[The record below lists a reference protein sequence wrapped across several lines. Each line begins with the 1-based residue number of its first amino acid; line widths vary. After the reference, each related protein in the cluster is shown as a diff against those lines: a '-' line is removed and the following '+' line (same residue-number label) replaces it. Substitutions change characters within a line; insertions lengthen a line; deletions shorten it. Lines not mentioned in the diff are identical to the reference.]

1 MSIKF
6 GLKNAITV
14 LSIALISIST
24 SAKAG
29 DVLDY
34 ILLDNE
40 IIVATDANWA
50 PFSYIDDD
58 GVMQG
63 FDVDVAREIAT
74 RLGVEVR
81 FVTPAWDV
89 ITAGKWN
96 TRWDLSVGSMTPTAS
111 RSEVLNF
118 PATYYYTPA
127 VFAVNTDSS
136 VTTLAGLDG
145 KTICTTAASTWEM
158 YLQGDLDMLDAP
170 AFTYDVT
177 PGTITSLVDG
187 AACLDDVRLGAG
199 VRNDGMI
206 DSLPMVLEAI
216 DAGYPIKVLGDPAF
230 YEPLSLATDK
240 QNGGDAELDAELARI
255 ITEMQ
260 KDYTLSLLSIQHFKN
275 ADGSSADYTIAF

>member
-6 GLKNAITV
+6 NLKNAVAV
-14 LSIALISIST
+14 LSIALFSISM

-29 DVLDY
+29 DVYDY
-34 ILLDNE
+34 IKLDNE
-40 IIVATDANWA
+40 ILVATDANWA

-63 FDVDVAREIAT
+63 FDVDVAREIAK
-74 RLGVEVR
+74 RMGVEVR
-81 FVTPAWDV
+81 FITPAWDV
-89 ITAGKWN
+89 ITAGNWN
-96 TRWDLSVGSMTPTAS
+96 MRWDLSVGSMTPTAS

-127 VFAVNTDSS
+127 AFAVHEDS
-136 VTTLAGLDG
+136 TLTVPQLSG

-158 YLQGDLDMLDAP
+158 YLQGDLDMLNAP

-206 DSLPMVLEAI
+206 DSLPMILAAI

-240 QNGGDAELDAELARI
+240 GNDDPELDAELARI
-255 ITEMQ
+255 IAQMQ
-260 KDYTLSLLSIQHFKN
+260 DDYTLSLLSIKHFKN
-275 ADGSSADYTIAF
+275 ADGSSADYTVAY

>member
-1 MSIKF
+1 MNIKF
-6 GLKNAITV
+6 VLKNVVAV
-14 LSIALISIST
+14 LSIALFSISM

-29 DVLDY
+29 DVYDY

-40 IIVATDANWA
+40 ILVATDANWA

-63 FDVDVAREIAT
+63 FDVDVAREIAK
-74 RLGVEVR
+74 RMGVEVR
-81 FVTPAWDV
+81 FITPAWDV
-89 ITAGKWN
+89 ITAGNWN
-96 TRWDLSVGSMTPTAS
+96 MRWDVSVGSMTPTAS

-127 VFAVNTDSS
+127 AFAVHEDS
-136 VTTLAGLDG
+136 TLTVPQLSG

-158 YLQGDLDMLDAP
+158 YLQGDLDMLNAP

-199 VRNDGMI
+199 VRNDGMM
-206 DSLPMVLEAI
+206 DSLPMILAAI
-216 DAGYPIKVLGDPAF
+216 DADYPIKVLGDPGF

-240 QNGGDAELDAELARI
+240 GNDDPELDAELARI

-275 ADGSSADYTIAF
+275 ADGSSADYTIAY

>member
-6 GLKNAITV
+6 NLKNAVAV
-14 LSIALISIST
+14 LSIALFSISM

-29 DVLDY
+29 DVYDY
-34 ILLDNE
+34 IKLDNE

-63 FDVDVAREIAT
+63 FDVDVAREIAK
-74 RLGVEVR
+74 RMGVEVR
-81 FVTPAWDV
+81 FITPAWDV
-89 ITAGKWN
+89 ITAGNWN

-127 VFAVNTDSS
+127 AFAVHEDS
-136 VTTLAGLDG
+136 TLTVPQLSG

-158 YLQGDLDMLDAP
+158 YLQGDLDMLNAP

-206 DSLPMVLEAI
+206 DSLPMILAAI

-240 QNGGDAELDAELARI
+240 QYDDPELDAELARI
-255 ITEMQ
+255 ITAMQ
-260 KDYTLSLLSIQHFKN
+260 DDYTLSLLSIQHFKN
-275 ADGSSADYTIAF
+275 ADGSSADYTIAY

>member
-1 MSIKF
+1 MNIKF
-6 GLKNAITV
+6 GLKKATIV
-14 LSIALISIST
+14 LTAALLSVNM

-29 DVLDY
+29 AVYDY
-34 ILLDNE
+34 IKANNE
-40 IIVATDANWA
+40 LMIATDANWA

-63 FDVDVAREIAT
+63 FDVEVGREIAK
-74 RLGVEVR
+74 RMGVEAR
-81 FVTPAWDV
+81 FITPAWDI
-89 ITAGKWN
+89 ITSGNWN
-96 TRWDLSVGSMTPTAS
+96 MRWDVSVGSMTPTAS

-118 PATYYYTPA
+118 PAVYYYTPA
-127 VFAVNTDSS
+127 SFAVHTDS
-136 VTTLAGLDG
+136 TLTVPQLNG

-158 YLQGDLDMLDAP
+158 YLQGNLDMLDAP

-206 DSLPMVLEAI
+206 DSLPMLLAAI
-216 DAGYPIKVLGDPAF
+216 DAGYPIKVLGSPAF

-240 QNGGDAELDAELARI
+240 GNDDPELDAELARI
-255 ITEMQ
+255 IADMK
-260 KDYTLSLLSIQHFKN
+260 KDYSLSLLSIQHFIN
-275 ADGSSADYTIAF
+275 ADGSSADYTISY

>member
-1 MSIKF
+1 MNIKF
-6 GLKNAITV
+6 GLKKATIV
-14 LSIALISIST
+14 LTAALLSLNM

-29 DVLDY
+29 AVYDY
-34 ILLDNE
+34 IKANNE
-40 IIVATDANWA
+40 LMIATDANWA

-63 FDVDVAREIAT
+63 FDVEVGREIAK
-74 RLGVEVR
+74 RMGVEAR
-81 FVTPAWDV
+81 FITPAWDI
-89 ITAGKWN
+89 ITSGNWN
-96 TRWDLSVGSMTPTAS
+96 MRWDVSVGSMTPTAS

-118 PATYYYTPA
+118 PAVYYYTPA
-127 VFAVNTDSS
+127 SFAVHTDS
-136 VTTLAGLDG
+136 TLTVPQLSG

-158 YLQGDLDMLDAP
+158 YLQGNLDMLDAP

-206 DSLPMVLEAI
+206 DSLPMLLAAI
-216 DAGYPIKVLGDPAF
+216 DAGYPIKVLGSPAF

-240 QNGGDAELDAELARI
+240 GNDDPELDAELARI
-255 ITEMQ
+255 IADMK
-260 KDYTLSLLSIQHFKN
+260 KDYSLSLLSIQHFIN
-275 ADGSSADYTIAF
+275 ADGSSADYTVSY

>member
-6 GLKNAITV
+6 NLKNAVAV
-14 LSIALISIST
+14 LSIALFSISM

-29 DVLDY
+29 DVYDY
-34 ILLDNE
+34 IKLDNE

-63 FDVDVAREIAT
+63 FDVDVAREIAK
-74 RLGVEVR
+74 RMGVEVR
-81 FVTPAWDV
+81 FITPAWDV
-89 ITAGKWN
+89 ITAGNWN
-96 TRWDLSVGSMTPTAS
+96 TRWDVSVGSMTPTAS

-127 VFAVNTDSS
+127 AFAVHEDS
-136 VTTLAGLDG
+136 TLTVPQLSG

-158 YLQGDLDMLDAP
+158 YLQGDLDMLNAP

-206 DSLPMVLEAI
+206 DSLPMILAAI

-240 QNGGDAELDAELARI
+240 QYDDPELDAELARI

-275 ADGSSADYTIAF
+275 ADGSSADYTISY

>member
-6 GLKNAITV
+6 NLKNAVAV
-14 LSIALISIST
+14 LSIALFSISM

-29 DVLDY
+29 DVYDY
-34 ILLDNE
+34 IKLDNE

-63 FDVDVAREIAT
+63 FDVDVAREIAK
-74 RLGVEVR
+74 RMGVEVR
-81 FVTPAWDV
+81 FITPAWDV
-89 ITAGKWN
+89 ITAGNWN
-96 TRWDLSVGSMTPTAS
+96 TRWDLSVGSMTPTES

-127 VFAVNTDSS
+127 VFAVHEDS
-136 VTTLAGLDG
+136 TLTVPQLSG

-158 YLQGDLDMLDAP
+158 YLQGDLDMLNAP

-199 VRNDGMI
+199 VRNDGMM

-216 DAGYPIKVLGDPAF
+216 DADYPIKVLGDPGF

-240 QNGGDAELDAELARI
+240 QYDDPELDAELARI

-275 ADGSSADYTIAF
+275 ADGSSADYTVSY

>member
-1 MSIKF
+1 MNIKL
-6 GLKNAITV
+6 GLNNAIVV
-14 LSIALISIST
+14 LLIALFSISI

-29 DVLDY
+29 DVYDY
-34 ILLDNE
+34 IKLDNE
-40 IIVATDANWA
+40 ILIATDANWA

-63 FDVDVAREIAT
+63 FDVDVGREIAK
-74 RLGVEVR
+74 RMGVEAR
-81 FVTPAWDV
+81 FITPAWDV
-89 ITAGKWN
+89 ITAGNWN
-96 TRWDLSVGSMTPTAS
+96 TRWDLSVGSMTPTES

-127 VFAVNTDSS
+127 VFAVHEDS
-136 VTTLAGLDG
+136 TLTVPQLSG

-158 YLQGDLDMLDAP
+158 YLQGDLDMLNAP

-199 VRNDGMI
+199 VRNDGMM

-216 DAGYPIKVLGDPAF
+216 DADYPIKVLGDPGF

-240 QNGGDAELDAELARI
+240 QYDDPELDAELARI

-275 ADGSSADYTIAF
+275 ADGSSADYTIAY

>member
-6 GLKNAITV
+6 NLKNAVAV
-14 LSIALISIST
+14 LSIALFSISM

-29 DVLDY
+29 DVYDY
-34 ILLDNE
+34 IKLDNE
-40 IIVATDANWA
+40 ILVATDANWA

-63 FDVDVAREIAT
+63 FDVDVAREIAK
-74 RLGVEVR
+74 RMGVEVR
-81 FVTPAWDV
+81 FITPAWDV
-89 ITAGKWN
+89 ITAGNWN
-96 TRWDLSVGSMTPTAS
+96 MRWDLSVGSMTPTAS

-127 VFAVNTDSS
+127 AFAVHEDS
-136 VTTLAGLDG
+136 TLTVPQLSG

-158 YLQGDLDMLDAP
+158 YLQGDLDMLNAP

-206 DSLPMVLEAI
+206 DSLPMILAAI
-216 DAGYPIKVLGDPAF
+216 DADYPIKLVGDPAF

-240 QNGGDAELDAELARI
+240 GNDDPELDAELARI
-255 ITEMQ
+255 ITAM
-260 KDYTLSLLSIQHFKN
+260 KDDYTLSLLSIQHFKN
-275 ADGSSADYTIAF
+275 ADGSSADYTVAY

>member
-1 MSIKF
+1 MNIKF
-6 GLKNAITV
+6 GLKKATIV
-14 LSIALISIST
+14 LTAALLSVNM

-29 DVLDY
+29 AVYDY
-34 ILLDNE
+34 IKANNE
-40 IIVATDANWA
+40 LMIATDANWA

-63 FDVDVAREIAT
+63 FDVEVGREIAK
-74 RLGVEVR
+74 RMGVEVR
-81 FVTPAWDV
+81 FITPAWDI
-89 ITAGKWN
+89 ITSGNWN
-96 TRWDLSVGSMTPTAS
+96 MRWDVSVGSMTPTAS

-118 PATYYYTPA
+118 PAVYYYTPA
-127 VFAVNTDSS
+127 SFAVHTDS
-136 VTTLAGLDG
+136 TLTVPQLSG

-158 YLQGDLDMLDAP
+158 YLQGNLDMLDAP

-206 DSLPMVLEAI
+206 DSLPMLLAAI
-216 DAGYPIKVLGDPAF
+216 DAGYPIKVLGSPAF

-240 QNGGDAELDAELARI
+240 GNDDPELDAELARI
-255 ITEMQ
+255 IADMQ
-260 KDYTLSLLSIQHFKN
+260 KDYTLSLLSIQHFIN
-275 ADGSSADYTIAF
+275 ADGSSADYTVSY

>member
-1 MSIKF
+1 MNIKF
-6 GLKNAITV
+6 GLKKATIV
-14 LSIALISIST
+14 LTAALLSVNMSV
-24 SAKAG
+24 KAG
-29 DVLDY
+29 AVYDY
-34 ILLDNE
+34 IKANNE
-40 IIVATDANWA
+40 LMIATDANWA

-63 FDVDVAREIAT
+63 FDVEVGREIAK
-74 RLGVEVR
+74 RMGVEAR
-81 FVTPAWDV
+81 FITPAWDI
-89 ITAGKWN
+89 ITSGNWN
-96 TRWDLSVGSMTPTAS
+96 MRWDVSVGSMTPTAS

-118 PATYYYTPA
+118 PAVYYYTPA
-127 VFAVNTDSS
+127 SFAVHSDS
-136 VTTLAGLDG
+136 TLTVPQLSG

-206 DSLPMVLEAI
+206 DSLPMLLAAI
-216 DAGYPIKVLGDPAF
+216 DAGYPIKVLGSPAF

-240 QNGGDAELDAELARI
+240 GNDDPELDAELARI
-255 ITEMQ
+255 IADMK
-260 KDYTLSLLSIQHFKN
+260 KDYSLSLLSIQHFIN
-275 ADGSSADYTIAF
+275 ADGSSADYTTSY

>member
-1 MSIKF
+1 MNIKF
-6 GLKNAITV
+6 GLKKATIV
-14 LSIALISIST
+14 LTAALLSVNM

-29 DVLDY
+29 AVYDY
-34 ILLDNE
+34 IKANNE
-40 IIVATDANWA
+40 LMIATDANWA

-63 FDVDVAREIAT
+63 FDVEVGREIAK
-74 RLGVEVR
+74 RMGVEAR
-81 FVTPAWDV
+81 FITPAWDI
-89 ITAGKWN
+89 ITSGNWN
-96 TRWDLSVGSMTPTAS
+96 MRWDVSVGSMTPTAS

-118 PATYYYTPA
+118 PAVYYYTPA
-127 VFAVNTDSS
+127 SFAVHTDS
-136 VTTLAGLDG
+136 TLTVPQLSG

-158 YLQGDLDMLDAP
+158 YLQGNLDMLDAP

-206 DSLPMVLEAI
+206 DSLPMLLAAI
-216 DAGYPIKVLGDPAF
+216 DAGYPIKVLGSPAF

-240 QNGGDAELDAELARI
+240 GNDDPELDAELARI
-255 ITEMQ
+255 IADMK
-260 KDYTLSLLSIQHFKN
+260 KDYSLSLLSIQHFIN
-275 ADGSSADYTIAF
+275 ADGSSADYTVAY

>member
-1 MSIKF
+1 MNIKF
-6 GLKNAITV
+6 GLKNAVAV
-14 LSIALISIST
+14 LSIALFSISM

-29 DVLDY
+29 DVYDY

-40 IIVATDANWA
+40 ILVATDANWA

-63 FDVDVAREIAT
+63 FDVDVAREIAK
-74 RLGVEVR
+74 RMGVEVR
-81 FVTPAWDV
+81 FITPAWDV
-89 ITAGKWN
+89 ITAGNWN
-96 TRWDLSVGSMTPTAS
+96 MRWDVSVGSMTPTAS

-127 VFAVNTDSS
+127 SFAVHEDS
-136 VTTLAGLDG
+136 TLTVPQLSG

-158 YLQGDLDMLDAP
+158 YLQGDLDMLNAP

-199 VRNDGMI
+199 VRNDGMM
-206 DSLPMVLEAI
+206 DSLPMILAAI
-216 DAGYPIKVLGDPAF
+216 DAGYPIKVLGDPGF

-240 QNGGDAELDAELARI
+240 GNDDPELDAELARI
-255 ITEMQ
+255 ITQMQ

-275 ADGSSADYTIAF
+275 ADGSSADYTVSY

>member
-1 MSIKF
+1 MNIKF
-6 GLKNAITV
+6 GLKNAVAV
-14 LSIALISIST
+14 LSIALFSISM

-29 DVLDY
+29 DVYDY

-40 IIVATDANWA
+40 ILVATDANWA

-63 FDVDVAREIAT
+63 FDVDVAREIAK
-74 RLGVEVR
+74 RMGVEVR
-81 FVTPAWDV
+81 FITPAWDV
-89 ITAGKWN
+89 ITAGNWN
-96 TRWDLSVGSMTPTAS
+96 MRWDVSVGSMTPTAS

-127 VFAVNTDSS
+127 AFAVHEDS
-136 VTTLAGLDG
+136 TLTVPQLSG

-158 YLQGDLDMLDAP
+158 YLQGDLDMLNAP

-216 DAGYPIKVLGDPAF
+216 DAGYPIKVLGDPGF

-240 QNGGDAELDAELARI
+240 GNDDPELDAELARI
-255 ITEMQ
+255 ITQMQ

-275 ADGSSADYTIAF
+275 ADGSSADYTISY

>member
-1 MSIKF
+1 MNIKF

-40 IIVATDANWA
+40 ILVATDASW
-50 PFSYIDDD
+50 PPVSYIDDD

-63 FDVDVAREIAT
+63 FDVEVAREIAE

-81 FVTPAWDV
+81 FVTPDWDV
-89 ITAGKWN
+89 VTAGNWN

-111 RSEVLNF
+111 RAEVLNF
-118 PATYYYTPA
+118 PAIYYYTPA
-127 VFAVNTDSS
+127 AFAVHTDSA

-158 YLQGDLDMLDAP
+158 YLQGDLDMLNAP

-177 PGTITSLVDG
+177 PGTITSLKDG
-187 AACLDDVRLGAG
+187 TMCADDTRLGAG
-199 VRNDGMI
+199 VRNDGFI
-206 DSLPMVLEAI
+206 DSIPMIQGAI
-216 DAGYPIKVLGDPAF
+216 EAGYPIRFLGDPVF
-230 YEPLSLATDK
+230 YEPLAIATDK
-240 QNGGDAELDAELARI
+240 QFDDPELDAEIARI

-260 KDYTLSLLSIQHFKN
+260 KDYTLSLLSIEHFIN
-275 ADGSSADYTIAF
+275 ENGSSEDYTVAF

>member
-58 GVMQG
+58 GEMQG

-89 ITAGKWN
+89 ITAGNWN

-127 VFAVNTDSS
+127 SFAVHTGS
-136 VTTLAGLDG
+136 TLTVPQLNG
-145 KTICTTAASTWEM
+145 KTVCTTAASTWEM
-158 YLQGDLDMLDAP
+158 YLQGDLDMLNAP

-206 DSLPMVLEAI
+206 DSLPMILAAI

-240 QNGGDAELDAELARI
+240 QYDDPELDAELARI

>member
-6 GLKNAITV
+6 NLKNAVAV
-14 LSIALISIST
+14 LSIALFSISM

-29 DVLDY
+29 DVYDY
-34 ILLDNE
+34 IKLDNE
-40 IIVATDANWA
+40 ILVATDANWA

-63 FDVDVAREIAT
+63 FDVDVAREIAK
-74 RLGVEVR
+74 RMGVEVR
-81 FVTPAWDV
+81 FITPAWDV
-89 ITAGKWN
+89 ITAGNWN
-96 TRWDLSVGSMTPTAS
+96 MRWDLSVGSMTPTAS

-127 VFAVNTDSS
+127 AFAVHEDS
-136 VTTLAGLDG
+136 TLTVPQLSG

-158 YLQGDLDMLDAP
+158 YLQGDLDMLNAP

-206 DSLPMVLEAI
+206 DSLPMILAAI

-240 QNGGDAELDAELARI
+240 QYDDPELDAELARI
-255 ITEMQ
+255 ITAMQ
-260 KDYTLSLLSIQHFKN
+260 DDYTLSLLSIQHFKN
-275 ADGSSADYTIAF
+275 ADGSSADYTISY

>member
-6 GLKNAITV
+6 NLKNAVAV
-14 LSIALISIST
+14 LSIALFSISM

-29 DVLDY
+29 DVYDY
-34 ILLDNE
+34 IKLDNE

-63 FDVDVAREIAT
+63 FDVDVAREIAK
-74 RLGVEVR
+74 RMGVEVR
-81 FVTPAWDV
+81 FITPAWDV
-89 ITAGKWN
+89 ITAGNWN

-127 VFAVNTDSS
+127 AFAVHEDS
-136 VTTLAGLDG
+136 TLTVPQLSG

-158 YLQGDLDMLDAP
+158 YLQGDLDMLNAP

-206 DSLPMVLEAI
+206 DSLPMILAAI

-240 QNGGDAELDAELARI
+240 QYDDPELDAELARI
-255 ITEMQ
+255 ITAMQ
-260 KDYTLSLLSIQHFKN
+260 DDYTLSLLSIQHFKN
-275 ADGSSADYTIAF
+275 ADGSSADYTISY

>member
-1 MSIKF
+1 MNIKF
-6 GLKNAITV
+6 GLKNAVAV
-14 LSIALISIST
+14 LSIALFSISM

-29 DVLDY
+29 DVYDY

-40 IIVATDANWA
+40 ILVATDANWA

-58 GVMQG
+58 GEMQG

-89 ITAGKWN
+89 ITAGNWN
-96 TRWDLSVGSMTPTAS
+96 TRWDLSVGSMTPTES

-127 VFAVNTDSS
+127 SFAVHEDS
-136 VTTLAGLDG
+136 TLTVPQLSG

-158 YLQGDLDMLDAP
+158 YLQGDLDMLNAP

-199 VRNDGMI
+199 VRNDGMM

-240 QNGGDAELDAELARI
+240 QYDDPELDAELARI

-275 ADGSSADYTIAF
+275 ADGSSADYTIAY

>member
-1 MSIKF
+1 MNIKF
-6 GLKNAITV
+6 GLKKATIV
-14 LSIALISIST
+14 LTAALLSMNM

-29 DVLDY
+29 AVYDY
-34 ILLDNE
+34 IKANNE
-40 IIVATDANWA
+40 LMIATDANSA

-63 FDVDVAREIAT
+63 FDVEVGREIAK
-74 RLGVEVR
+74 RMGVEAR
-81 FVTPAWDV
+81 FITPAWDI
-89 ITAGKWN
+89 ITSGNWN
-96 TRWDLSVGSMTPTAS
+96 MRWDVSVGSMTPTAS

-118 PATYYYTPA
+118 PAVYYYTPA
-127 VFAVNTDSS
+127 SFAVHSDS
-136 VTTLAGLDG
+136 TLTVPQLTG

-206 DSLPMVLEAI
+206 DSLPMLLAAI
-216 DAGYPIKVLGDPAF
+216 DAGYPIKVLGLPAF

-240 QNGGDAELDAELARI
+240 GNDDPELDAELARI
-255 ITEMQ
+255 IADMK
-260 KDYTLSLLSIQHFKN
+260 KDYTLSLLSIQHFIN
-275 ADGSSADYTIAF
+275 ADGSSADYTTSY

>member
-63 FDVDVAREIAT
+63 FDVDVAREIAK
-74 RLGVEVR
+74 RMGVEVR
-81 FVTPAWDV
+81 FITPAWDV
-89 ITAGKWN
+89 ITAGNWN
-96 TRWDLSVGSMTPTAS
+96 MRWDVSVGSMTPTAS

-127 VFAVNTDSS
+127 VFAVHEDS
-136 VTTLAGLDG
+136 TLTVPQLSG

-158 YLQGDLDMLDAP
+158 YLQGDLDMLNAP

-199 VRNDGMI
+199 VRNDGMM

-240 QNGGDAELDAELARI
+240 QYDDPELDAELARI

-275 ADGSSADYTIAF
+275 ADGSSADYTISY